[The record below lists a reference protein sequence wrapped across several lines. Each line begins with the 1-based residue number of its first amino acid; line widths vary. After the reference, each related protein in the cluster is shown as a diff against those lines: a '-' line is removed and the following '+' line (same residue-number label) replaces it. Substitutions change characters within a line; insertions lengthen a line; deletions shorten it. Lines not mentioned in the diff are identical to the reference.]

1 MTTLRVSRES
11 ALPLYEQVR
20 LTVLANIRD
29 RGLGPGSAIES
40 EVELCARFDVSRTVI
55 RQALGELERQGV
67 IARVQGK
74 GTFVSEPKVREHFL
88 DTTGGLFHDLARQGR
103 SVSSRV
109 VSCQMQKPDPVVAQA
124 LEIENGPVVMLDRVR
139 SIYGHPLVL
148 TRSYLPPAIGA
159 DLIDVVSRSDLSSS
173 SLYALLEEHYGIR
186 IATATRMIEAVSAER
201 WLAPWLEI
209 RTGAPVLR
217 LRSIARDES
226 DRPVEYFEAWH
237 RGDRTVFE
245 LSVGSTPLAG
255 ETTR

>member
-1 MTTLRVSRES
+1 MTETVIRGS

-20 LTVLANIRD
+20 LKVLADIRD
-29 RGLGPGSAIES
+29 QGLGPGSAIES
-40 EVELCARFDVSRTVI
+40 EVELCGRFDVSRTVI
-55 RQALGELERQGV
+55 RQALGELERQGMIV
-67 IARVQGK
+67 RVQGK

-88 DTTGGLFHDLARQGR
+88 DTTGGLFHDLAGQAR

-109 VSCQMQKPDPVVAQA
+109 ISCHMQKPDPAVAQA
-124 LEIENGPVVMLDRVR
+124 LGIENGSVVMLDRVR

-148 TRSYLPPAIGA
+148 TRSYLPPTIGP

-173 SLYALLEEHYGIR
+173 SLYALLEEHYGVR
-186 IATATRMIEAVSAER
+186 VATASRMIEAISAER

-209 RTGAPVLR
+209 RIGAPVLR
-217 LRSIARDES
+217 LRSIVRDES

-245 LSVGSTPLAG
+245 LSVGSGQLAG
-255 ETTR
+255 EPTR